1 MDLFTSSGN
10 KVSQTPPFSLRGQ
23 GDKGLLITILILGFV
38 SGLPFLLTLSTL
50 SYWLAEVGVNNTT
63 IGLFMLVTLPYSF
76 KFLWAPLL
84 DHVKIPFLSK
94 YLGKRK
100 SWILLM
106 QVGLVLSL
114 LAMSFSNPHQDITH
128 TALAALCVSFFSA
141 SQDII
146 IDAYR
151 IEMVQSHEKGV
162 AAALETIG
170 FRFGMLASGAGALYL
185 ATMYDW
191 KTSYFIM
198 AMAVGACI
206 FVTFMIREPKM
217 KLSLVEPLHFSIKK
231 EGQTLWKTFQE
242 RFYIYVS
249 PFREFAHRDKLLY
262 ILLFIFCFKL
272 ADTVLNAMSAPF
284 LCDLGFSKL
293 EFAAVSKIFGISL
306 MVMGGLIGGLMIHKM
321 GIYQSAIMCTVL
333 QSLSCLMFTIQAI
346 IGYDCSV
353 LMITVGVE
361 SFCSGL
367 TSAIFIVFLS
377 EFCCQPHTATHFTML
392 YSLGSLSRAITSAGA
407 GWLADHLGWQFLFLF
422 TSLIVFPTLLCLT
435 KLVGVKNLRSQKANL
450 QKVS

>member
-1 MDLFTSSGN
+1 MIPPQGKTPSAIQPAPRNQIN
-10 KVSQTPPFSLRGQ
+10 KR
-23 GDKGLLITILILGFV
+23 LLTTILVLGFV

-50 SYWLAEVGVNNTT
+50 SYWLAEVGVTNTT
-63 IGLFMLVTLPYSF
+63 IGLFMLVSLPYSF

-84 DHVKIPFLSK
+84 DHVQIPILSS
-94 YLGKRK
+94 YLGIRK

-106 QVGLVLSL
+106 QGGLVLSL
-114 LAMSFSNPHQDITH
+114 VAMSYTNPHKDITY

-151 IEMVQSHEKGV
+151 IEMVQSREKGA

-185 ATMYDW
+185 ATIFDW
-191 KTSYFIM
+191 KTAYFIM
-198 AMAVGACI
+198 AIAVGACI
-206 FVTFMIREPKM
+206 LITLTIKEPTLKLSVVGKSPFSSEKNDHSNSITIRE
-217 KLSLVEPLHFSIKK
+217 
-231 EGQTLWKTFQE
+231 
-242 RFYIYVS
+242 RFHVYAS
-249 PFREFAHRDKLLY
+249 PFKEFAYRDKLLY
-262 ILLFIFCFKL
+262 IILFIFCFKL

-284 LCDLGFSKL
+284 LCDIGFSKL

-306 MVMGGLIGGLMIHKM
+306 MVMGGLIGGVMIHKM

-377 EFCCQPHTATHFTML
+377 EFCC
-392 YSLGSLSRAITSAGA
+392 
-407 GWLADHLGWQFLFLF
+407 
-422 TSLIVFPTLLCLT
+422 
-435 KLVGVKNLRSQKANL
+435 
-450 QKVS
+450 

>member
-1 MDLFTSSGN
+1 MI
-10 KVSQTPPFSLRGQ
+10 PPTNNISTTKSPVNQ
-23 GDKGLLITILILGFV
+23 KLLATILALGFV

-50 SYWLAEVGVNNTT
+50 SYWLAEVGVTNTT
-63 IGLFMLVTLPYSF
+63 IGLFMLVSLPYSF

-84 DHVKIPFLSK
+84 DHIRLPFLSTH
-94 YLGKRK
+94 LGNRK
-100 SWILLM
+100 AWLLIM
-106 QVGLVLSL
+106 QIGLVLSL
-114 LAMSFSNPHQDITH
+114 ITMSFTNPHKNILF
-128 TALAALCVSFFSA
+128 TALAALSVSFFSA

-151 IEMVQSHEKGV
+151 IEMVQLREKGA

-185 ATMYDW
+185 ATIFDW
-191 KTSYFIM
+191 ETAYFMM
-198 AMAVGACI
+198 AMAVGSCLLI
-206 FVTFMIREPKM
+206 TLSIKEPTL
-217 KLSLVEPLHFSIKK
+217 KLSVVSN
-231 EGQTLWKTFQE
+231 TLSLNNKTLQE
-242 RFYIYVS
+242 RFHLYTT
-249 PFREFAHRDKLLY
+249 PFKEFSYKDQFFY

-284 LCDLGFSKL
+284 LCDVGFSKL
-293 EFAAVSKIFGISL
+293 EFATVSKIFGISL
-306 MVMGGLIGGLMIHKM
+306 MVMGGLIGGVIIHKM
-321 GIYQSAIMCTVL
+321 GIYQSAIMCAVL

-392 YSLGSLSRAITSAGA
+392 YSLGSLSRAVTSAGA

-422 TSLIVFPTLLCLT
+422 TSLVIFPTLYSLT
-435 KLVGVKNLRSQKANL
+435 KLARVKSTLKNNPL
-450 QKVS
+450 QEVA

>member
-1 MDLFTSSGN
+1 M
-10 KVSQTPPFSLRGQ
+10 TPPQ
-23 GDKGLLITILILGFV
+23 GKTNPIISSTPKNPVNQKLLATILALGFV

-50 SYWLAEVGVNNTT
+50 SYWLAEVGVTNTT
-63 IGLFMLVTLPYSF
+63 IGLFMLVSLPYSF

-84 DHVKIPFLSK
+84 DHIRLPFLSAH
-94 YLGKRK
+94 LGNRK
-100 SWILLM
+100 AWLLIM
-106 QVGLVLSL
+106 QIGLVFSL
-114 LAMSFSNPHQDITH
+114 MTMSFTNPHKNILF
-128 TALAALCVSFFSA
+128 TALAALGVSFFSA

-151 IEMVQSHEKGV
+151 IEMVQLREKGA

-185 ATMYDW
+185 ATIFDW
-191 KTSYFIM
+191 ETAYFIM
-198 AMAVGACI
+198 AMAVGACLLI
-206 FVTFMIREPKM
+206 TLSIKEPTL
-217 KLSLVEPLHFSIKK
+217 KLSVVPHSSSINNK
-231 EGQTLWKTFQE
+231 EQSSLTTIRD
-242 RFYIYVS
+242 RFRLYTT
-249 PFREFAHRDKLLY
+249 PFKEFAYKDQFFY

-284 LCDLGFSKL
+284 LCDVGFSKL
-293 EFAAVSKIFGISL
+293 EFATVSKVFGISL
-306 MVMGGLIGGLMIHKM
+306 MVMGGLVGGIIIHKM
-321 GIYQSAIMCTVL
+321 GIYQSAIMCAVL

-422 TSLIVFPTLLCLT
+422 TSLIIFPTLFCLT
-435 KLVGVKNLRSQKANL
+435 KLTRVKSTLKNNPMQEVA
-450 QKVS
+450 